1 MAASAKWDDDD
12 GINEIN
18 VTPLVDVMLVL
29 LIIFMITTQLA
40 QPKIKVELPQG
51 TLLAPPTDT
60 PSVPPVTVAVR
71 QDGTIYWNDEQVT
84 EAGLV
89 AQLRVVAP
97 QAMQPEVQIRADK
110 DTEYQLVA
118 NVMTQA
124 KNQGMVKVGFITT
137 PQHAGQ

>member
-1 MAASAKWDDDD
+1 MAD
-12 GINEIN
+12 IN

-51 TLLAPPTDT
+51 TLIAPPTDT
-60 PSVPPVTVAVR
+60 PAAPPVTVAVR
-71 QDGTIYWNDEQVT
+71 QDGTIYWNDEEVT
-84 EAGLV
+84 EAGLQ

-97 QAMQPEVQIRADK
+97 QAAQPEIQIRADK

-118 NVMTQA
+118 NVMTNA
-124 KNQGMVKVGFITT
+124 KNAGIVKLGFITT
-137 PQHAGQ
+137 PEHNQ

>member
-1 MAASAKWDDDD
+1 MAFSSNSGGGPMA
-12 GINEIN
+12 EIN

-40 QPKIKVELPQG
+40 APKVKIELPQG
-51 TLLAPPTDT
+51 TLIAPPTDT
-60 PSVPPVTVAVR
+60 PPVPPVTIAVR
-71 QDGTIYWNDEQVT
+71 QDGTMYWNDEPVT
-84 EAGLV
+84 EAGLI

-97 QAMQPEVQIRADK
+97 QAVQPEVQIRADK

-137 PQHAGQ
+137 PERAAQ